1 MEEKTNRPDGYID
14 QWLVD
19 REGST
24 PFGIANSTETMG
36 HYPYEDAKTRGY
48 IRYVIRG
55 KQMIILD
62 CLVVEYKD

>member
-1 MEEKTNRPDGYID
+1 MEEKANMPDGYVD
-14 QWLVD
+14 KWLVD
-19 REGST
+19 REVST
-24 PFGIANSTETMG
+24 PFGIENSAETIG
-36 HYPYEDAKTRGY
+36 HYPYEDAKSSGY